1 MNLMLNLMI
10 IQNKCLEKKTEPE
23 PQIEQ
28 DPEETGYVTTCGT
41 FAAVPYVKGQYVV
54 IHNGQQIRTCRNIT
68 TAKNFINQ
76 EKRKLK

>member
-1 MNLMLNLMI
+1 MPR
-10 IQNKCLEKKTEPE
+10 KKLEPIPE
-23 PQIEQ
+23 PKPLEENDEQ
-28 DPEETGYVTTCGT
+28 GYVTTCGT
-41 FAAVPYVKGQYVV
+41 FAAVPYVKGQYVI